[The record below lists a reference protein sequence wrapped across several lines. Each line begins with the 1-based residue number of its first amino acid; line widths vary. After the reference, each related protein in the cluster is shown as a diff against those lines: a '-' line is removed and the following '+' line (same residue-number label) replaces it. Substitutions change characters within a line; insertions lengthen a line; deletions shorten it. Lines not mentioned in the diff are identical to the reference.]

1 MNESILARAIE
12 NKLIS
17 VHYYNPRDFVTPSPS
32 QKEKDKPYKQVDDK
46 AYGGGPGMVIKAEP
60 VALAIESALKFAQ
73 KQKDF
78 KSSLIVF
85 LSPTGTQF
93 TNTEA
98 LKMSKKF
105 TDIIFVC
112 GRYEGVDAR
121 VKKIFKV
128 KEYSVGPFVLTGG
141 ELPAMIM
148 IDSISRQIEGVLGK
162 FNSREESRA
171 SSSDVYTRP
180 EVLEYNGKKHK
191 VPKVLLS
198 GNHKEIDDWREGMA
212 GVKGVKKNK

>member
-180 EVLEYNGKKHK
+180 EILEYNGKKYK

>member
-60 VALAIESALKFAQ
+60 IAMAIESALKFAQ

-98 LKMSKKF
+98 LKMSKKI

-180 EVLEYNGKKHK
+180 EILEYNGKKYK

-198 GNHKEIDDWREGMA
+198 GNHKEIDDWREGMT
-212 GVKGVKKNK
+212 GVKGLKKNK